1 MILKLIGLFLISVT
15 GGLAGINAS
24 LRLKSRTEFL
34 EKYISLSETKTRIR
48 LSACDIRELLRMI
61 QVMNRLIL

>member
-34 EKYISLSETKTRIR
+34 EKYISLLSE
-48 LSACDIRELLRMI
+48 
-61 QVMNRLIL
+61 

>member
-1 MILKLIGLFLISVT
+1 MIFKLIGLFLISVT

-34 EKYISLSETKTRIR
+34 EKYMTNFASRIPVCI
-48 LSACDIRELLRMI
+48 SACLLFPVLRS
-61 QVMNRLIL
+61 